1 MNNTARPAIGIVG
14 YGTVGKALQAAFD
27 LRCDVRI
34 SDPQLGT
41 QSLSLEALVSSCR
54 IIFLAVPTPAKID
67 GNADLTAF
75 HEVID
80 GLQWAS
86 GKSPGCY
93 PVICVKSAVPPDAVA
108 QALARHPTLR
118 LVVSP
123 EFLREASPIE
133 DMLSMRSLVLGIS
146 IGSII
151 PLAPTLFSAR
161 KPIAIRFAGL
171 DLCLLYNLKTMNN
184 RVVEDEILH
193 RYCSRVLG
201 YLHRL
206 KQRIALGIVEKIIK
220 FCAKTGKCYIVT
232 LSNTMRKLVELLN
245 YSMSKITLT
254 IPNFVDDVFFTVASK
269 RFSCTTNYDRR
280 KDRRKIMITYL
291 GRLEYEKG
299 ADILAK
305 IVKNVLDVCNNCLF
319 KIVGDGRYRWMF
331 ENIRIRYGSRLI
343 VTGFI
348 PYNRVP
354 QHLLESDIFVFPTR
368 VEGSPNALLQAM
380 ASGLPIVA
388 SDIPPNREFLGE
400 AGLYAT
406 PEKPEEF
413 VHYILELVSNPDL
426 RIRLGKKANE
436 RAKMY
441 SREVIVQRYI
451 SLFRFLTRC

>member
-1 MNNTARPAIGIVG
+1 MTKELKIAIVIYGKGYPYAVGGAEIFAYRLAHELTKYRDIDNVLLLQGGLCNNTKYIQK
-14 YGTVGKALQAAFD
+14 GKLSILYLPLKTFRG
-27 LRCDVRI
+27 LRKPLLLTKYNEHLKGFNPDV
-34 SDPQLGT
+34 
-41 QSLSLEALVSSCR
+41 
-54 IIFLAVPTPAKID
+54 
-67 GNADLTAF
+67 
-75 HEVID
+75 
-80 GLQWAS
+80 
-86 GKSPGCY
+86 
-93 PVICVKSAVPPDAVA
+93 
-108 QALARHPTLR
+108 
-118 LVVSP
+118 
-123 EFLREASPIE
+123 
-133 DMLSMRSLVLGIS
+133 VLGIS

-151 PLAPTLFSAR
+151 PLAPILFSAR

-254 IPNFVDDVFFTVASK
+254 IPNFVDDIFFTVASK

-413 VHYILELVSNPDL
+413 VHHILELASNPDL

-441 SREVIVQRYI
+441 SRKVIVQRYI

>member
-1 MNNTARPAIGIVG
+1 VTKELKIAIVIYGKGYPYAVGGAEIFAYRLAHELTKYRDIDNVLLLQGGLCNNTKYIQK
-14 YGTVGKALQAAFD
+14 GKLSILYLPLKTFRG
-27 LRCDVRI
+27 LRKPLLLTKYNELLKGFSPDV
-34 SDPQLGT
+34 
-41 QSLSLEALVSSCR
+41 
-54 IIFLAVPTPAKID
+54 
-67 GNADLTAF
+67 
-75 HEVID
+75 
-80 GLQWAS
+80 
-86 GKSPGCY
+86 
-93 PVICVKSAVPPDAVA
+93 
-108 QALARHPTLR
+108 
-118 LVVSP
+118 
-123 EFLREASPIE
+123 
-133 DMLSMRSLVLGIS
+133 VLGIS

-151 PLAPTLFSAR
+151 PLAPILFSAR

>member
-1 MNNTARPAIGIVG
+1 VTKELKIAIVIYGKGYPYAVGGAEIFAYRLAHELTKYRDIDNVLLLQGGLCNNTKYIQK
-14 YGTVGKALQAAFD
+14 GKLSILYLPLKTFRG
-27 LRCDVRI
+27 LRKPLLLTKYNEYLKGFNPDV
-34 SDPQLGT
+34 
-41 QSLSLEALVSSCR
+41 
-54 IIFLAVPTPAKID
+54 
-67 GNADLTAF
+67 
-75 HEVID
+75 
-80 GLQWAS
+80 
-86 GKSPGCY
+86 
-93 PVICVKSAVPPDAVA
+93 
-108 QALARHPTLR
+108 
-118 LVVSP
+118 
-123 EFLREASPIE
+123 
-133 DMLSMRSLVLGIS
+133 VLGIS

-151 PLAPTLFSAR
+151 PLAPILFSAR

-254 IPNFVDDVFFTVASK
+254 IPNFVDDIFFTVASK

-413 VHYILELVSNPDL
+413 VHHILELVSNPDL

-441 SREVIVQRYI
+441 SRKVIVQRYI
-451 SLFRFLTRC
+451 SLFRFLTHC

>member
-1 MNNTARPAIGIVG
+1 MTKELKIAIVIYGKGYPYAVGGAEIFAYRLAHELTKYRDIDNVLLLQGGLCNNTKYIQK
-14 YGTVGKALQAAFD
+14 GKLSILYLPLKTFRG
-27 LRCDVRI
+27 LRKPLLLTKYNELLKGFSPDV
-34 SDPQLGT
+34 
-41 QSLSLEALVSSCR
+41 
-54 IIFLAVPTPAKID
+54 
-67 GNADLTAF
+67 
-75 HEVID
+75 
-80 GLQWAS
+80 
-86 GKSPGCY
+86 
-93 PVICVKSAVPPDAVA
+93 
-108 QALARHPTLR
+108 
-118 LVVSP
+118 
-123 EFLREASPIE
+123 
-133 DMLSMRSLVLGIS
+133 VLGIS

-151 PLAPTLFSAR
+151 PLAPILFSAR

>member
-1 MNNTARPAIGIVG
+1 MTKELKIAIVIYGKGYPYAVGGAEIFAYRLAHELTKYRDIDNVLLLQGGLCNNTKYIQK
-14 YGTVGKALQAAFD
+14 GKLSILYLPLKTFRG
-27 LRCDVRI
+27 LRKPLLLTKYNEYLKGFNPDV
-34 SDPQLGT
+34 
-41 QSLSLEALVSSCR
+41 
-54 IIFLAVPTPAKID
+54 
-67 GNADLTAF
+67 
-75 HEVID
+75 
-80 GLQWAS
+80 
-86 GKSPGCY
+86 
-93 PVICVKSAVPPDAVA
+93 
-108 QALARHPTLR
+108 
-118 LVVSP
+118 
-123 EFLREASPIE
+123 
-133 DMLSMRSLVLGIS
+133 VLGIS

-151 PLAPTLFSAR
+151 PLAPILFSAR

-254 IPNFVDDVFFTVASK
+254 IPNFVDDIFFTVASK

-441 SREVIVQRYI
+441 SRKVIVQRYI
-451 SLFRFLTRC
+451 SLFRFLTHC

>member
-1 MNNTARPAIGIVG
+1 MTKELKIAIVIYGKGYPYAVGGAEIFAYRLAHELTKYRDIDNVLLLQGGLCNNTKYIQK
-14 YGTVGKALQAAFD
+14 GKLSILYLPLKTFRG
-27 LRCDVRI
+27 LRKPLLLTKYNEHLKGFNPDV
-34 SDPQLGT
+34 
-41 QSLSLEALVSSCR
+41 
-54 IIFLAVPTPAKID
+54 
-67 GNADLTAF
+67 
-75 HEVID
+75 
-80 GLQWAS
+80 
-86 GKSPGCY
+86 
-93 PVICVKSAVPPDAVA
+93 
-108 QALARHPTLR
+108 
-118 LVVSP
+118 
-123 EFLREASPIE
+123 
-133 DMLSMRSLVLGIS
+133 VLGIS

-151 PLAPTLFSAR
+151 PLAPILFSAR

>member
-1 MNNTARPAIGIVG
+1 MTKELKIAIVIYGKGYPYAVGGAEIFAYRLAHELTKYRDIDNVLLLQGGLCNNTKYIQK
-14 YGTVGKALQAAFD
+14 GKLSILYLPLKTFRG
-27 LRCDVRI
+27 LRKPLLLTKYNEYLKGFNPDV
-34 SDPQLGT
+34 
-41 QSLSLEALVSSCR
+41 
-54 IIFLAVPTPAKID
+54 
-67 GNADLTAF
+67 
-75 HEVID
+75 
-80 GLQWAS
+80 
-86 GKSPGCY
+86 
-93 PVICVKSAVPPDAVA
+93 
-108 QALARHPTLR
+108 
-118 LVVSP
+118 
-123 EFLREASPIE
+123 
-133 DMLSMRSLVLGIS
+133 VLGIS

-151 PLAPTLFSAR
+151 PLAPILFSAR

-254 IPNFVDDVFFTVASK
+254 IPNFVDDIFFTVASK

-413 VHYILELVSNPDL
+413 VHHILELVSNPDL

-441 SREVIVQRYI
+441 SRKVIVQRYI